1 VQRQDEIESWVFK
14 ALQEA
19 LVLDAVSKVFD
30 TALQDALSQLRKKP
44 PDQEFPALV
53 AALDGIEL
61 KIKNLVRS
69 LENGAPYANLK
80 PRMEELEAQKKALEK
95 KISAIAKTATVPP
108 AAGTAPSHVLERLS
122 PLLKDPDWVHLANE
136 H

>member
-1 VQRQDEIESWVFK
+1 M
-14 ALQEA
+14 
-19 LVLDAVSKVFD
+19 
-30 TALQDALSQLRKKP
+30 
-44 PDQEFPALV
+44 
-53 AALDGIEL
+53 AARDGIEL

-80 PRMEELEAQKKALEK
+80 LQMEESEAPKRALKK
-95 KISAIAKTATVPP
+95 KISAIAKTAMAPP
-108 AAGTAPSHVLERLS
+108 VAGTAPSHVLERLS